1 MNNLE
6 NEQVEVETIINNQ
19 WIAKYDAL
27 IRLERNPDFKLLI
40 LDGYFRDKAVDGV
53 SLLANEGIKR
63 QGLRSDVMEQLVAI
77 SNLQDFFIT
86 VRNLGGNAKAALE
99 ESFEDE
105 E

>member
-27 IRLERNPDFKLLI
+27 VRLERNPDFKLLI

-63 QGLRSDVMEQLVAI
+63 QGLRADVMEQLVAI

>member
-27 IRLERNPDFKLLI
+27 VRLERNPDFKLLI

-63 QGLRSDVMEQLVAI
+63 QGLRADVMEQLVAI

-86 VRNLGGNAKAALE
+86 VKNLGGNAKAALE
-99 ESFEDE
+99 ESFEDQE
-105 E
+105 

>member
-27 IRLERNPDFKLLI
+27 LRLERNPDFKTLI

-63 QGLRSDVMEQLVAI
+63 QGLRADVMEQLVAI

-99 ESFEDE
+99 ESFEDQE
-105 E
+105 

>member
-27 IRLERNPDFKLLI
+27 VRLERNPDFKTLI

-63 QGLRSDVMEQLVAI
+63 QGLRADVMEQLVAI

-86 VRNLGGNAKAALE
+86 VKNLGGNAKAALE
-99 ESFEDE
+99 ESFEDQE
-105 E
+105 

>member
-27 IRLERNPDFKLLI
+27 VRLERNPDFKLLI

-99 ESFEDE
+99 ESFEDQE
-105 E
+105 

>member
-6 NEQVEVETIINNQ
+6 NEQVEVEMINNQ
-19 WIAKYDAL
+19 WIAKYEAL
-27 IRLERNPDFKLLI
+27 IRLERSPDFKVLI
-40 LDGYFRDKAVDGV
+40 TDGYFKERAIDAV
-53 SLLANEGIKR
+53 SLLAREDIKR
-63 QGLRSDVMEQLVAI
+63 QGLRTDVMEQLVAI

-86 VRNLGGNAKAALE
+86 VKNLGGNAKAALE

>member
-63 QGLRSDVMEQLVAI
+63 QGLRADVMEQLVAI

>member
-27 IRLERNPDFKLLI
+27 LRLERNPDFKTLI

-63 QGLRSDVMEQLVAI
+63 QGLRADVMEQLVAI

-86 VRNLGGNAKAALE
+86 VKNLGGNAKAALE
-99 ESFEDE
+99 ESFEDQE
-105 E
+105 